1 MKCKNCG
8 TDNRSGIRFCKECGA
23 ALGEQNE
30 KVQSNAVQFPAQQ
43 SISAPSAASNAK
55 KHNPWLP
62 LLLIV
67 VVVIGIICAGFL
79 GLRWYQK
86 NYVQKPTAQMGKSHE
101 NSVVTSETAAVTV
114 QTQTT
119 ETKPTETQPETVA
132 QVQVPQTQGMPIAE
146 ACNAIESTG
155 LCVIVD
161 YAYSDTTQ
169 VNCVVSQ
176 SIPAGK
182 KVDEGTE
189 ITLVVSLGPD
199 QGSIL
204 TQSQLNSIRN
214 ELGVPADFE
223 VTFELGENYYWGA
236 VGEWLVPVS
245 IIHNGN
251 VIASADVDAE
261 TGEVAKNICMYT
273 SNESN
278 SVESVGNWK
287 GQINVHGGI
296 VAGYTSDY
304 VVNGGACTTVRKS
317 LGDGWHVTAKNTCYA
332 YGITWYELW
341 DSDDGDYYG
350 WVDADYIDFY

>member
-86 NYVQKPTAQMGKSHE
+86 NYVQKPTAQMGNSHE

-132 QVQVPQTQGMPIAE
+132 QVQVPQTQGMSIAE

-161 YAYSDTTQ
+161 YAYSDTMQ

-189 ITLVVSLGPD
+189 ITLVVSLGTESED
-199 QGSIL
+199 VF
-204 TQSQLNSIRN
+204 TQSQLDSIQAD
-214 ELGVPADFE
+214 LGVSSAVE
-223 VTFELGENYYWGA
+223 VSFELGEVYYWDA

-245 IIHNGN
+245 IYSGGN
-251 VIASADVDAE
+251 VIASADVDAD
-261 TGEVAKNICMYT
+261 TGEPVRNINMFST
-273 SNESN
+273 INSV
-278 SVESVGNWK
+278 SVESISSWK

-350 WVDADYIDFY
+350 WVNADYIDFY